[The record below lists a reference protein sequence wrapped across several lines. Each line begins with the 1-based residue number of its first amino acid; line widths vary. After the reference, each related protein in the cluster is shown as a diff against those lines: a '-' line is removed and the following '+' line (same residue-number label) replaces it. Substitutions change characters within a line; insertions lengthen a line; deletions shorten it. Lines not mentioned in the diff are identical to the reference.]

1 VADEVGG
8 ALVLG
13 QLGFVQ
19 LTYASLRSAEPF
31 GFPLGF
37 ARGFGKT
44 GRAHEGARS
53 RTFLL
58 DRFKTL

>member
-1 VADEVGG
+1 
-8 ALVLG
+8 
-13 QLGFVQ
+13 VQ